1 MTDELELS
9 IVVLPNALPVRVPL
23 LRVLT
28 TIGSAPDA
36 DLRLVTVAKEW
47 ALVKREGEK
56 FTFRQLATKTTH
68 ELLPGRPLVV
78 DGVEVTLKRPE
89 TSDRGLA
96 GARFAETLADAKTPA
111 EALEGLLHEML
122 AAADADSGAVLLRD
136 GADYTVAAARQRD
149 GSRAEGAELLLS
161 DTVVREVLGQGATVR
176 VGDASESVR
185 YARIPSVVAMR
196 LRTMLCVPMKLH
208 GGVVGAL
215 FLGKRDVRAPF
226 SPKIAD
232 DVALVA
238 QLAVPLLVQL
248 RARSSESAESATV
261 EGLLVGESEKMV
273 ELRSIVSRVA
283 PSDLSVLLA
292 GETGSGKE
300 VAAQAIHAASR
311 RRGKPMVAIN
321 CSAVPEGLLAAEL
334 FGAKKGS
341 FTGAVTDRIGKI
353 EQADGSTLF
362 LDEAGDMPL
371 GMQAALLRVLE
382 QREVVRV
389 GENEPRKVDFR
400 LIAATHKDLDAEVR
414 AGRFREDLLYRL
426 REVTVTLPPLAARGN
441 DVLLL
446 ARLFLRQTEKQLGLP
461 PRRLGEPA
469 ERAIVSHPW
478 PGNVRELRAAIRRAA
493 VLALATEI
501 SPKDLQLNAP
511 ARVPVSEVEL
521 GDLDRKLDEAKE
533 EFVARYVKAVVDKHG
548 GDRAAAADALGVSVR
563 SIYRYLG
570 G

>member
-1 MTDELELS
+1 
-9 IVVLPNALPVRVPL
+9 
-23 LRVLT
+23 
-28 TIGSAPDA
+28 
-36 DLRLVTVAKEW
+36 
-47 ALVKREGEK
+47 
-56 FTFRQLATKTTH
+56 
-68 ELLPGRPLVV
+68 
-78 DGVEVTLKRPE
+78 
-89 TSDRGLA
+89 
-96 GARFAETLADAKTPA
+96 
-111 EALEGLLHEML
+111 
-122 AAADADSGAVLLRD
+122 
-136 GADYTVAAARQRD
+136 
-149 GSRAEGAELLLS
+149 
-161 DTVVREVLGQGATVR
+161 
-176 VGDASESVR
+176 
-185 YARIPSVVAMR
+185 
-196 LRTMLCVPMKLH
+196 
-208 GGVVGAL
+208 
-215 FLGKRDVRAPF
+215 
-226 SPKIAD
+226 
-232 DVALVA
+232 
-238 QLAVPLLVQL
+238 
-248 RARSSESAESATV
+248 
-261 EGLLVGESEKMV
+261 
-273 ELRSIVSRVA
+273 
-283 PSDLSVLLA
+283 
-292 GETGSGKE
+292 
-300 VAAQAIHAASR
+300 
-311 RRGKPMVAIN
+311 MVAIN

>member
-1 MTDELELS
+1 MTEELELS
-9 IVVLPNALPVRVPL
+9 IVVLPNAHPVRVPL
-23 LRVLT
+23 HRVLT

-36 DLRLVTVAKEW
+36 DLRLVTVPKEW

-56 FTFRQLATKTTH
+56 LTFRQLATKTTH
-68 ELLPGRPLVV
+68 ELLVGRPLVV
-78 DGVEVTLKRPE
+78 DGVEVTVRAPE
-89 TSDRGLA
+89 PPDLGLA
-96 GARFAETLADAKTPA
+96 DARFAEALAGAKTTSD
-111 EALEGLLHEML
+111 ALEGLLAEML
-122 AAADADSGAVLLRD
+122 RAGGADTGAILLRD
-136 GADYTVAAARQRD
+136 GNDYTVAAARKRD
-149 GSRAEGAELLLS
+149 GTLADGAELLLS

-176 VGDASESVR
+176 VGDAAAHAR
-185 YARIPSVVAMR
+185 YARIPSVVALR

-208 GGVVGAL
+208 GATLGAL
-215 FLGKRDVRAPF
+215 FLGKHDVRSPF
-226 SPKIAD
+226 SPKVAS

-248 RARSSESAESATV
+248 RARAAETETVASV
-261 EGLLVGESEKMV
+261 EGLLVGESPPMRD
-273 ELRSIVSRVA
+273 LRGIVARVA
-283 PSDLSVLLA
+283 PSDLSVLLS
-292 GETGSGKE
+292 GETGTGKE
-300 VAAQAIHAASR
+300 VAAQALHAASR
-311 RRGKPMVAIN
+311 RAGKPMVAIN

-400 LIAATHKDLDAEVR
+400 LVAATHKDLDAEVR

-426 REVTVTLPPLAARGN
+426 REVTVVLPPLAARGG

-446 ARLFLRQTEKQLGLP
+446 AKLFLRQTERQLGLAVHT
-461 PRRLGEPA
+461 LGEPA
-469 ERAIVSHPW
+469 ERALLGHRW

-493 VLALATEI
+493 VLAGSTEI
-501 SPKDLQLNAP
+501 GPRDLQLTAP
-511 ARVPVSEVEL
+511 QKVPVSEVEL
-521 GDLDRKLDEAKE
+521 GDLERSLSEAKE
-533 EFVARYVKAVVDKHG
+533 EFIARYVKAVVAKHD
-548 GDRAAAADALGVSVR
+548 GDRNAAAEALGVSVR

>member
-1 MTDELELS
+1 MTEELELS
-9 IVVLPNALPVRVPL
+9 IVVLPNALPVRVAL
-23 LRVLT
+23 HRVLT
-28 TIGSAPDA
+28 TIGSAEGA
-36 DLRLVTVAKEW
+36 DLRLATVSKEW
-47 ALVKREGEK
+47 GLIKREGERI
-56 FTFRQLATKTTH
+56 TFRALATKTTH
-68 ELLPGRPLVV
+68 ELAVGRALVV
-78 DGVEVTLKRPE
+78 DGVELSLARPAPP
-89 TSDRGLA
+89 DLGLST
-96 GARFAETLADAKTPA
+96 ARFAETLSAAKTPA
-111 EALEGLLHEML
+111 DMLEGLLAEML
-122 AAADADSGAVLLRD
+122 AATDADSGAVLLRD

-149 GSRAEGAELLLS
+149 GRRAEGAELLLS
-161 DTVVREVLGQGATVR
+161 DTVVREVLGAGATVKI
-176 VGDASESVR
+176 GDAAESVR

-208 GGVVGAL
+208 DRVVGAL
-215 FLGKRDVRAPF
+215 FLGKRDVRVPF
-226 SPKIAD
+226 SPKVAS

-238 QLAVPLLVQL
+238 QLSVPILVQL
-248 RARSSESAESATV
+248 RAREDAAPTSSDGAQ
-261 EGLLVGESEKMV
+261 LVGESTPMK
-273 ELRSIVSRVA
+273 ELRAIVARVA
-283 PSDLSVLLA
+283 PSDLSVLLS

-300 VAAQAIHAASR
+300 VCAQAIHAQSA
-311 RRGKPMVAIN
+311 RGKKPMVAIN

-341 FTGAVTDRIGKI
+341 FTGAVTDRVGKI

-400 LIAATHKDLDAEVR
+400 LVAATHKDLDAEVR

-426 REVTVTLPPLAARGN
+426 REVTVTLPPLAARGG

-446 ARLFLRQTEKQLGLP
+446 AKLFLRQTERQLGLP
-461 PRRLGEPA
+461 AHRLGEAA
-469 ERAIVSHPW
+469 ERALLGHGW

-493 VLALATEI
+493 VLAMDTEI
-501 SPKDLQLNAP
+501 TPRDLQLAPP
-511 ARVPVSEVEL
+511 ARVPVSDVEL
-521 GDLDRKLDEAKE
+521 GDLNRTLDAAKE
-533 EFVARYVKAVVDKHG
+533 EFVSRYVKAVVDRCG
-548 GDRAAAADALGVSVR
+548 GDRSAAAEALGVSVR